1 MTSTAPVREVRRPA
15 AQPAGGASDAA
26 AMLYERYYQ
35 RVYGFCLYHLGSR
48 EEAEDAAQTT
58 FLSALRALERGVV
71 PRMEANWL
79 FTIARSTCRGRFRSR
94 SRSRGRE
101 LLCDPHVLDAVSP
114 DLEPAGDQLFSLEEA
129 LADMPELQRRAIV
142 LREWRGCS
150 YREIAEELEL
160 SASAVETLIFRARR
174 SLAQRLEHPP
184 ATKRATGLFSGLG
197 TLLTGFKA
205 SLGLGTVAKSGVAV
219 CTAVLAI
226 GLGVSSDVPQRP
238 SSGRP
243 AGINLPAS
251 FPVVQTPINSAGVFV
266 PAEKGPRIHP
276 PPKQTKAPK
285 GDPAAPGPDP
295 GPGNASGGGVVDPA
309 PGVVPAVDPL
319 GAAGS
324 IVDDVG
330 DTVDDVTG
338 TVDDVTGTVDD
349 VVGAVVDDVNAVP
362 PPNLQLPSLGLN

>member
-1 MTSTAPVREVRRPA
+1 
-15 AQPAGGASDAA
+15 
-26 AMLYERYYQ
+26 MLYERYYQ

-48 EEAEDAAQTT
+48 EEAEDAAQAT

-94 SRSRGRE
+94 GRSRGRE
-101 LLCDPHVLDAVSP
+101 LLCDPQVLEAVSP
-114 DLEPAGDQLFSLEEA
+114 DLEASGDQLFSLEEA
-129 LADMPELQRRAIV
+129 LGDMPELQRRAIV

-150 YREIAEELEL
+150 YREIAAELEL
-160 SASAVETLIFRARR
+160 SVSAVETLIFRARR
-174 SLAQRLEHPP
+174 SLARRLEHPP
-184 ATKRATGLFSGLG
+184 AAKRATGLFSGVG

-205 SLGLGTVAKSGVAV
+205 SLGLGTVVKAEVAV

-226 GLGVSSDVPQRP
+226 GLGVSSDLPQRP
-238 SSGRP
+238 SSGPP
-243 AGINLPAS
+243 ARIHVPAS
-251 FPVVQTPINSAGVFV
+251 SPVAQTPIDSAGVFV

-276 PPKQTKAPK
+276 PPKPTRAPK
-285 GDPAAPGPDP
+285 GDPAAPSPDP
-295 GPGNASGGGVVDPA
+295 GPGEAPGAGVVAPA
-309 PGVVPAVDPL
+309 SGVVPGVDPL

-330 DTVDDVTG
+330 GTVDDVTG
-338 TVDDVTGTVDD
+338 TVDDVTGTVGE

-362 PPNLQLPSLGLN
+362 PPNVQLPGLGLNQ